1 MAPNTRIAELASIIQ
16 EHTSKFDA
24 YLASN
29 NLPSPSFDPSHPLR
43 LSLSPDVQA
52 SRDAVLEASDE
63 LTALMLGP
71 VESLVPPPNSW
82 TSVTALQRFRI
93 AKSFP
98 LNSTSTFNKIAE
110 SCSIPESDAR
120 SLIRHAMTFY
130 IFHEPSPGVVAYT
143 VSSRAL
149 AEIPPV
155 EDFIGFISEEM
166 LPASTRLV
174 DAMIKWPGSQESNET
189 GYALANATDVPMM
202 KYISKDVRRAQQ
214 MGRAMG
220 FLKSRQSESVQR
232 VLESFDWGD
241 AAEGLLVDVG
251 GAKGTVAFE
260 LLRFLPKI
268 KCIVQ
273 DQTELVKD
281 TETPDDLQERLS
293 FMAHDFFQ
301 EQPVKGA
308 DTYLL
313 SNVLH
318 DWSDK
323 YAAQI
328 IRNLVLALKKGA
340 RVLVCDRCLP
350 APCQLSMYK
359 ERKQRLMTVRAD
371 DLYMKGIQ
379 NAKGRDPSDWE
390 QLFESVDSRF
400 KVVYGGHSRWLGAI
414 ND

>member
-1 MAPNTRIAELASIIQ
+1 MS
-16 EHTSKFDA
+16 
-24 YLASN
+24 
-29 NLPSPSFDPSHPLR
+29 
-43 LSLSPDVQA
+43 
-52 SRDAVLEASDE
+52 
-63 LTALMLGP
+63 
-71 VESLVPPPNSW
+71 
-82 TSVTALQRFRI
+82 
-93 AKSFP
+93 
-98 LNSTSTFNKIAE
+98 
-110 SCSIPESDAR
+110 
-120 SLIRHAMTFY
+120 FY
-130 IFHEPSPGVVAYT
+130 IFHEPSPGVVAHT
-143 VSSRAL
+143 ASSRAL

-189 GYALANATDVPMM
+189 GYALANGTDVPMM
-202 KYISKDVRRAQQ
+202 KYISKDARRAQQ
-214 MGRAMG
+214 MGRAMS
-220 FLKSRQSESVQR
+220 FLKSRPSESVQR
-232 VLESFDWGD
+232 VLESFAWGN

-260 LLRFLPKI
+260 LLRFLPNI

-273 DQTELVKD
+273 DQTEVVKD
-281 TETPDDLQERLS
+281 TETPHDLQERLS

-328 IRNLVLALKKGA
+328 IRNLVPALKKGA

-359 ERKQRLMTVRAD
+359 ERKQR
-371 DLYMKGIQ
+371 
-379 NAKGRDPSDWE
+379 
-390 QLFESVDSRF
+390 
-400 KVVYGGHSRWLGAI
+400 
-414 ND
+414 